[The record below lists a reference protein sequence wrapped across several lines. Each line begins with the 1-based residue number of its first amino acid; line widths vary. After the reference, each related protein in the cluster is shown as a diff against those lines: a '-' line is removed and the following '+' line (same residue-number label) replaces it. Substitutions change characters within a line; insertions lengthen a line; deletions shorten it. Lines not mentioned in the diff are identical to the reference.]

1 MFNSDARQPPRFV
14 PTLTD
19 VVLEQAAPAPQE
31 STPDWLSTVTPEP
44 PLEENCA
51 EPLAEVA
58 EVAEVAAVSLP
69 MSPPIQAPVAAQDW
83 SLMAQAMQVSVM
95 ARLDGAL
102 QERLRYALSDLVQM
116 HTQSLYQAIR
126 QDVEQLVS
134 VSVHEAIAQELAH
147 LQKTQED

>member
-31 STPDWLSTVTPEP
+31 PMPDRLSTVTPEP

-51 EPLAEVA
+51 EPVAELV
-58 EVAEVAAVSLP
+58 EVAEVAAV
-69 MSPPIQAPVAAQDW
+69 SPPIQAPVAAQDW

-102 QERLRYALSDLVQM
+102 QERLRYALFDLVQM

-134 VSVHEAIAQELAH
+134 VSVHEAIAQELTH

>member
-31 STPDWLSTVTPEP
+31 PMPYRLSTVTPEP

-58 EVAEVAAVSLP
+58 EVAAVSLP
-69 MSPPIQAPVAAQDW
+69 MSPPIQAPVATQDW

-95 ARLDGAL
+95 ARMDGAL

>member
-31 STPDWLSTVTPEP
+31 PMPDRLSTVTPEP

-51 EPLAEVA
+51 EPQAEV
-58 EVAEVAAVSLP
+58 VEVAAASLP
-69 MSPPIQAPVAAQDW
+69 MSPLIQAPVATQDW

>member
-19 VVLEQAAPAPQE
+19 VVQEQAAPAP
-31 STPDWLSTVTPEP
+31 TPDRLSTVTPEP
-44 PLEENCA
+44 PLEENFA
-51 EPLAEVA
+51 EPVA
-58 EVAEVAAVSLP
+58 EQVEVAAVSLP

-95 ARLDGAL
+95 ARLDSAL